1 MKCAYCDNEGKM
13 SREHIIPKGFI
24 DHMNVEEQSVWSDKA
39 PARLIKG
46 ELTVKDVCADCNN
59 RELSQL
65 DDYALNLILKYNEC
79 LSISTKKI
87 YFKYNY
93 NMLVRWLLKIC
104 YNSARA
110 NDAEFDIKLYQK
122 NVDYIMN
129 RGYAESNI
137 TVFAIYMGS
146 GCLSKEMAE
155 HCYHLKDEREF
166 EIDWFRIGPFRLT
179 EHSTYYCA
187 SRCII
192 INSFAFFIVVSDKE
206 YDDELSKIRTKMEKQ
221 YKNAV
226 ELSNNGK
233 VWLKR
238 DDKFFLDSWS
248 TNRVL
253 RDNFLEKRTKKK
265 DDRFQILT
273 LTKEEIEND
282 DFSKLK
288 AMSMEYMSNRDD
300 LLDCYQKV
308 ILAIEGYENE
318 AREPY
323 QSRAFQNYF
332 RKLFDD
338 FPEIIWA
345 LCLDEKIITVQM
357 MIWAYVNDNYTDD
370 VNNTMTNIEANK
382 NRSMQLL
389 EKCFMAI
396 NKLVNKYAFDFSKNE
411 DLTRRFQTVYSKT
424 LGINES
430 EKVEGY

>member
-24 DHMNVEEQSVWSDKA
+24 EYMNIEEQSVWSDKA
-39 PARLIKG
+39 PVRLIKG
-46 ELTVKDVCADCNN
+46 ELIVKDVCANCNN

-65 DDYALNLILKYNEC
+65 DDYALNLILKYNEY
-79 LSISTKKI
+79 ISVSTRKL

-110 NDAEFDIKLYQK
+110 NDAKFDIKLYEK

-129 RGYAESNI
+129 RGCAESNI
-137 TVFAIYMGS
+137 TVFTMYMGS

-155 HCYHLKDEREF
+155 HCYHLKDERDF

-206 YDDELSKIRTKMEKQ
+206 DANELSKIRTEIKKY
-221 YKNAV
+221 YKNTV

-238 DDKFFLDSWS
+238 DDKFFLDSWG
-248 TNRVL
+248 TNKVL

-273 LTKEEIEND
+273 LKKEEIENN

-288 AMSMEYMSNRDD
+288 VMSIELMSNKDD
-300 LLDCYQKV
+300 LLDCYQKM
-308 ILAIEGYENE
+308 ILAIDGYENE
-318 AREPY
+318 NREPY
-323 QSRAFQNYF
+323 QSCAFQNYF
-332 RKLFDD
+332 RKVFDD

-345 LCLDEKIITVQM
+345 LWLDEKNITVQM
-357 MIWAYVNDNYTDD
+357 IIWAYVNDNYTDD
-370 VNNTMTNIEANK
+370 INNATINIKVNK
-382 NRSMQLL
+382 KRSIHLL
-389 EKCFMAI
+389 ENCFMAI

-411 DLTRRFQTVYSKT
+411 DLTRRFQVVYNKA
-424 LGINES
+424 LDMNES
-430 EKVEGY
+430 EKIM